1 MKWRRKLE
9 GEHDYQISLIPPL
22 LDQFTTDLSPIFREP
37 TGARKERHCQ
47 VSCVSD
53 GILSIIGKSRLSLT
67 FLPKTI
73 MAPNCHFGDKDVSMN
88 RMKLKLSGLLWT
100 GLGYRISSGGVRGMQ
115 G

>member
-22 LDQFTTDLSPIFREP
+22 LDQFPTDLSQIFRQP

-47 VSCVSD
+47 VTCVSD
-53 GILSIIGKSRLSLT
+53 AILSIIGKSRLSLT

-73 MAPNCHFGDKDVSMN
+73 MAPNCHFAVVLGDSCHCPV
-88 RMKLKLSGLLWT
+88 LL
-100 GLGYRISSGGVRGMQ
+100 L
-115 G
+115 